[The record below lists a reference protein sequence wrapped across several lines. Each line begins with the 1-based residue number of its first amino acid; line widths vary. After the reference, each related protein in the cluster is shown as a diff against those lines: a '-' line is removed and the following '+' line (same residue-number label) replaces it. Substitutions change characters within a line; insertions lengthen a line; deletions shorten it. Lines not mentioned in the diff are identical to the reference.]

1 MLPALCTGGRHAA
14 RGLLGGCRLR
24 KSVGPL
30 VWLGAPPA
38 RSCSSAPGLSWA
50 TRETLHRVLHKYSRD
65 FRYKEPQ
72 PALPSCEEL
81 GRLEERIRR
90 AAAWPRSRAPCNPS
104 SQRVRGD
111 SAGRGRCEAPAS
123 RRPCSARG
131 VSTGAGRARPA
142 RRRYKFRNPWMLRL
156 ALLHLSAVQASTA
169 VQLYHEM
176 PVQNQTPATM
186 LPLIGDSVLGL
197 LVVEGLCAAYPTA
210 RVGELTRAKHSLCC
224 REACSECAPARTRQG
239 CFKLSGSQRRGGRLR
254 GRARSAAAAG
264 AAARCLRC
272 SCSRRHSRAACVC
285 MSRAGCARLQCQSLR
300 WGGLQ
305 RRAQAPWLRVPG
317 RPRLL
322 CGAQA
327 GACPGAPGTRAHW
340 A

>member
-1 MLPALCTGGRHAA
+1 
-14 RGLLGGCRLR
+14 
-24 KSVGPL
+24 
-30 VWLGAPPA
+30 
-38 RSCSSAPGLSWA
+38 
-50 TRETLHRVLHKYSRD
+50 
-65 FRYKEPQ
+65 
-72 PALPSCEEL
+72 
-81 GRLEERIRR
+81 
-90 AAAWPRSRAPCNPS
+90 
-104 SQRVRGD
+104 
-111 SAGRGRCEAPAS
+111 
-123 RRPCSARG
+123 
-131 VSTGAGRARPA
+131 
-142 RRRYKFRNPWMLRL
+142 MLRL